1 MIAYFYF
8 SFVFLPL
15 LSPLRNLGVLEPGLI
30 RNALLPPLFIALVFS
45 IGLGKILKP
54 RRLIQYVLAGMFLLA
69 GIIGAQNLV
78 NNDSFREYFSHLF
91 QAASAYVLFL
101 VGWITFKAWSEKFWK
116 YFILLSLV
124 STIISSAFT
133 IGALERGDIGR
144 YYTAAY
150 GFILIAAYSANASNS
165 ITLFA
170 ILGSIVSN
178 KRAVALAVFTLFF
191 TKVVGLSGIGEKKLT
206 YRSLFLS
213 SLKAV
218 LFVLFSAAVVVLFVS
233 WVNQNPSSGIGKA
246 YNISINRIADVF
258 DALQQK
264 SGIEEASSGRFQEIE
279 TALDSMSGSD
289 YLFGNGAGWEITLN
303 SGKEVQNIHFTPLS
317 LVSVYGIPVTVLF
330 YFSIIVIYLK
340 FLILKCKGL
349 SLTEKIAPLYVV
361 GAIVHSFFAYSLF
374 IDWLFFFFVGVLAR
388 SVQVAEISRRVVRNA

>member
-1 MIAYFYF
+1 MCGMGTLFQGLQWVITKRINSTPTVKRSTVGLMIAYFYF

-191 TKVVGLSGIGEKKLT
+191 TKVVGLH
-206 YRSLFLS
+206 YFL
-213 SLKAV
+213 LK
-218 LFVLFSAAVVVLFVS
+218 
-233 WVNQNPSSGIGKA
+233 
-246 YNISINRIADVF
+246 
-258 DALQQK
+258 
-264 SGIEEASSGRFQEIE
+264 
-279 TALDSMSGSD
+279 
-289 YLFGNGAGWEITLN
+289 
-303 SGKEVQNIHFTPLS
+303 
-317 LVSVYGIPVTVLF
+317 
-330 YFSIIVIYLK
+330 
-340 FLILKCKGL
+340 
-349 SLTEKIAPLYVV
+349 
-361 GAIVHSFFAYSLF
+361 
-374 IDWLFFFFVGVLAR
+374 
-388 SVQVAEISRRVVRNA
+388 